1 MISVVSKDVQ
11 VPALR
16 SIQRG
21 VVTYLQYCAKS
32 PPSHLTRPTP
42 PIEGPNESR
51 QQCWLVTWGLRVMP
65 EIFVCVCVSVLIYGV
80 WGLSSPVRSCVA
92 VYEIKKPMSDI
103 ASLLTSRD
111 IPSVEMTAW
120 GKFWW
125 LSVCRYWRRF
135 HATRRMQTLKNW
147 DGSCPSPISW
157 WVTATQLGF
166 FW

>member
-51 QQCWLVTWGLRVMP
+51 QQCLLVTWGLRVMP
-65 EIFVCVCVSVLIYGV
+65 EICVCVCVS
-80 WGLSSPVRSCVA
+80 
-92 VYEIKKPMSDI
+92 SDI
-103 ASLLTSRD
+103 WCVGSQQSSSKLCC
-111 IPSVEMTAW
+111 SV
-120 GKFWW
+120 
-125 LSVCRYWRRF
+125 
-135 HATRRMQTLKNW
+135 
-147 DGSCPSPISW
+147 
-157 WVTATQLGF
+157 
-166 FW
+166 